1 MFQFFINKNL
11 IGFVGI
17 CMGLGAI
24 KLRQAQFWS
33 RSLSPIYTWI
43 PKVKKRPRS
52 KVSSCLQYDGT
63 CVCVLAVAVLV
74 LDSYTEWSPLGRC
87 VCGMGWSRWSTP
99 PPPPEWGRWPAQ
111 SLRSLS
117 LRRTRKKYWKAAERN
132 ILIKINKKLLEG
144 CRTKHIDKNKLANI
158 GRLWRKKLMKI
169 LMIWICWE

>member
-17 CMGLGAI
+17 CIGLGAI
-24 KLRQAQFWS
+24 ILRQAHFWS
-33 RSLSPIYTWI
+33 RSLSPIYTRI
-43 PKVKKRPRS
+43 PNVKIDWDQKLAL
-52 KVSSCLQYDGT
+52 VYIMMVH
-63 CVCVLAVAVLV
+63 VCALAVAVLV

-132 ILIKINKKLLEG
+132 ILIEINKKILEG
-144 CRTKHIDKNKLANI
+144 CRTKHIDENKLENI
-158 GRLWRKKLMKI
+158 GRLWRKKLMKS